1 MIAEQPVLTIPQVT
15 LTLSYGIPSPTVSP
29 AGESQGER
37 GAPSEVNAPAS
48 PPGAFKV
55 QPGQIPLGTLHTPVP
70 ILTPVIILTPSPV
83 TEPTGSVEENTYLI
97 PSLPAPPA
105 VQTPEPLK
113 IETPALTVSSTPVS
127 PYRTPGLTP
136 VPAVTYFPNPQ
147 SGGEIHADFSATPA
161 KGTPPLTVQ
170 FTDLSTGPVAGFIWE
185 FGDGTQVTDGNPAH
199 TYAVKGTYSVRLT
212 VKSSTGSSTALKD
225 QYIIVSDQVDANF
238 TFEQL
243 KKTYPYRVQF
253 SDTSRGDPVTFE
265 WDFGDGVLSTDKSPT
280 HTYVRTGTYT
290 VVLIVSNPLGRDSVQ
305 QTVNVVA
312 EQPPVVIPTAPQVTV
327 TEQKLVLVPGWNL
340 IAIPYGTRSGS
351 SLAVAL
357 DKVDTDSHSL
367 WRVNRTSKAYER
379 IMPDSLLEP
388 LEAVWVYS
396 RSETTV
402 STGHEDLTRVEAIS
416 LKTGWNAVG
425 YPLYVPRPAR
435 EALSSID
442 GKWSHIIGYD
452 TRLQAY
458 ETAIIRGGSGEFSDT
473 RELEPGRGYLVFTT
487 EDGLLTLF

>member
-1 MIAEQPVLTIPQVT
+1 M
-15 LTLSYGIPSPTVSP
+15 
-29 AGESQGER
+29 
-37 GAPSEVNAPAS
+37 
-48 PPGAFKV
+48 
-55 QPGQIPLGTLHTPVP
+55 
-70 ILTPVIILTPSPV
+70 
-83 TEPTGSVEENTYLI
+83 
-97 PSLPAPPA
+97 
-105 VQTPEPLK
+105 
-113 IETPALTVSSTPVS
+113 
-127 PYRTPGLTP
+127 TP

-147 SGGEIHADFSATPA
+147 SGGDIHVDFSAIPI

-170 FTDLSTGPVAGFIWE
+170 FTDLSTGPDAGLIWE
-185 FGDGTQVTDGNPAH
+185 FGDGTQSNDRNPAH
-199 TYAVKGTYSVRLT
+199 TYSVKGAYSVRLT
-212 VKSSTGSSTALKD
+212 VKSSTGSSTAFKD
-225 QYIIVSDQVDANF
+225 QYIIVTDQVDANF
-238 TFEQL
+238 TFEQQ

-265 WDFGDGVLSTDKSPT
+265 WDFGDGVLSTDKNPS
-280 HTYVRTGTYT
+280 HTYVQTGSYT

-305 QTVNVVA
+305 LTVNVVA

-351 SLAVAL
+351 SLAAAL

-396 RSETTV
+396 QSETAV
-402 STGHEDLTRVEAIS
+402 STGPDDLTRVEAIS
-416 LKTGWNAVG
+416 LKNGWNAVG
-425 YPLYVPRPAR
+425 YPLHAPRPAR

-442 GKWSHIIGYD
+442 GKWSYIIGYD
-452 TRLQAY
+452 TLLQGY
-458 ETAIIRGGSGEFSDT
+458 ETAIIRGGSGEFSDS

-487 EDGLLTLF
+487 EDCLLTLF